1 MIGKRISAGSLA
13 AIGLAIG
20 LAALPQLALGSNDG
34 LPDGSW
40 RQSCQGASVQGGKLY
55 AACLRDGGKKSE
67 ITSVAIGN
75 CRAFGNRNGKL
86 FCESPG
92 NGNGNDNSGSVGPWS
107 GSFRESCRDESVDKH
122 GKLQATCR
130 KDNGTYKRSNLQ
142 AQKCPSYR
150 AGNRNGDL
158 FCEPNGSTGGAG
170 HWGGS
175 FSRSCRDV
183 STDSNGVL
191 TATCQTANGRW
202 NRTSLSTRQ
211 CAGRRAGNRDGTLF
225 CESDG
230 STSGAGRW
238 DGSFSQSCR
247 DVSTDSNGVLTATC
261 QTATGR
267 WNRTSLSPAQCSG
280 RQAGNRDGTL
290 FCESEGRRGGA
301 GRWEGSFSQSCR
313 DLATDSNGVL
323 TASCQTASGRWNR
336 TSLSPAQC
344 SGRQAGNR
352 DGTLFCESEGI
363 RGGAGRWEG
372 SFSQSCRDLATDSNG
387 VLTATCQTMGGRWNR
402 TSLST
407 RQCASRQAGNRD
419 GTLFCEQ

>member
-1 MIGKRISAGSLA
+1 MIGKRISTGSLA
-13 AIGLAIG
+13 AIGTAVA
-20 LAALPQLALGSNDG
+20 LAAMPQLSLGSSDG

-40 RQSCQGASVQGGKLY
+40 RQSCQMGSVRDGTLS
-55 AACLRDGGKKSE
+55 AVCLRDGGKKSE

-75 CRAFGNRNGKL
+75 CQAFGNRNGKL

-92 NGNGNDNSGSVGPWS
+92 GGNGNSGSLGQWS
-107 GSFRESCRDESVDKH
+107 GSFRQSCRDESVDKH

-158 FCEPNGSTGGAG
+158 FCESGGSTSGAG
-170 HWGGS
+170 HWDGS

-191 TATCQTANGRW
+191 TATCQTMSGRW

-211 CAGRRAGNRDGTLF
+211 CASRRAGNRDGTLF

-261 QTATGR
+261 QTM
-267 WNRTSLSPAQCSG
+267 S
-280 RQAGNRDGTL
+280 
-290 FCESEGRRGGA
+290 
-301 GRWEGSFSQSCR
+301 
-313 DLATDSNGVL
+313 
-323 TASCQTASGRWNR
+323 
-336 TSLSPAQC
+336 
-344 SGRQAGNR
+344 
-352 DGTLFCESEGI
+352 
-363 RGGAGRWEG
+363 
-372 SFSQSCRDLATDSNG
+372 
-387 VLTATCQTMGGRWNR
+387 GRWNR